1 MGAVTFGILAWRTSP
16 TRTYHSNY
24 GESSKEEEEEMGGA
38 RKETPSL
45 CAQIKH
51 VLAEAGFVWK
61 GAMSEGGAAPEGV
74 DLLWREINSRLRSE
88 TVHSL
93 GRRKSE
99 ERTIEW
105 RKKGM

>member
-1 MGAVTFGILAWRTSP
+1 MSAVTFGILAWPTSP

-24 GESSKEEEEEMGGA
+24 GESSKQEEEEVGVA

-51 VLAEAGFVWK
+51 VLADAGFVWK
-61 GAMSEGGAAPEGV
+61 GAMSEVESEGGAAPEGV

-88 TVHSL
+88 RCVP
-93 GRRKSE
+93 
-99 ERTIEW
+99 
-105 RKKGM
+105 